1 MNLKKFDSL
10 VDLYFHQAEKQNPKK
25 IFLEWLNPKNK
36 TKFTWQETSLNIY
49 KLAKIIKENI
59 KDGDRCLLV
68 SENRPEWLISDIAIM
83 LANGITVPA
92 YTTYTEID
100 YKYLIEDCEPSVIIL
115 SNSIIH
121 NKVKNLNLNS
131 LQNTLNSK
139 ILINLEQIKK
149 ILEENLLTNFDY
161 KFGKI
166 KTN

>member
-1 MNLKKFDSL
+1 
-10 VDLYFHQAEKQNPKK
+10 
-25 IFLEWLNPKNK
+25 
-36 TKFTWQETSLNIY
+36 
-49 KLAKIIKENI
+49 
-59 KDGDRCLLV
+59 
-68 SENRPEWLISDIAIM
+68 M